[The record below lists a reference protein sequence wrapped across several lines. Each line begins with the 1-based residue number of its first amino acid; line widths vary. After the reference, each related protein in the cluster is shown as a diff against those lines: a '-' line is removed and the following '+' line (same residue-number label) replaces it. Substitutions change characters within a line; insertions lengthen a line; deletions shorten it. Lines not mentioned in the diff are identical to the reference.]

1 MYNTARGAET
11 DVVRDL
17 AEQARQELAEVLRP
31 WREKF
36 PRVSVIDEFRLE
48 SPAQAVVQAAAD
60 SDLLMV
66 GRRKHPPT
74 LGPRLG
80 PVVQAAVHHAA
91 CPVAVVPHE

>member
-1 MYNTARGAET
+1 M
-11 DVVRDL
+11 
-17 AEQARQELAEVLRP
+17 EQARRELDEVLRP

-36 PRVSVIDEFRLE
+36 PRVRVVDEVRLE

-66 GRRKHPPT
+66 GRRKHPPA

-80 PVVQAAVHHAA
+80 PVVQAAVHHAD